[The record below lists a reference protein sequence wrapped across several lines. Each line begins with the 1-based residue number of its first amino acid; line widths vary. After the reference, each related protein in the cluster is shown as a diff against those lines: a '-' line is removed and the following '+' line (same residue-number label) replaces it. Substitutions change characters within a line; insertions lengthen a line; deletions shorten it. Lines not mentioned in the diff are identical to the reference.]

1 MVKFDRS
8 SGSTRNLFNPI
19 KILFDLKK
27 NIYKTMFLFFF
38 KKFLKNIILNLLKL
52 THLSHEASRI
62 NRVLLVSSTITKN
75 NKIT

>member
-1 MVKFDRS
+1 
-8 SGSTRNLFNPI
+8 
-19 KILFDLKK
+19 
-27 NIYKTMFLFFF
+27 MFLFFF